1 MFPFP
6 SVSAQLQAAPHAK
19 GNKTPEVCP
28 SLVPT
33 GEIEGDDE
41 LRSLFLKLPAK
52 KKLGKHTMYF
62 QRAYK
67 KRIKQK

>member
-52 KKLGKHTMYF
+52 KNWVSTQCISKEHI
-62 QRAYK
+62 K
-67 KRIKQK
+67 KE